1 MGIRGLMSYVEDH
14 SSQFFIDLK
23 LRDTKII
30 IDGYALF
37 HRLYFDSDV
46 DLRHG
51 GDYDS
56 FTDVTQRFFES
67 LFACK
72 IHPYVVL
79 DGGCDISDKK
89 LLTLKDRAQEKIQL
103 AYSLCVGRRGNLLP
117 LLIRE
122 VFIQVLNKLHVDFVQ
137 CFSEADRDI
146 MTLANHWNCP
156 VLTMDSDFC
165 IFDLKAGFCP
175 LNGFQWKNLTQI
187 KDTFHCYIPARCFS
201 VDKFCSHFSNMNKAL
216 LPLFA
221 VLCGNDYINLP
232 ALDSV
237 FSRMSLTPGTT
248 STKGRKHHRI
258 LGLLNWLS
266 HFDDP
271 PEALDNVVKYLK
283 MKDRQ
288 VVRELLWGS
297 MEEYQPSPVK
307 LQDFFQLGAYVSPC
321 ATKLGL
327 PEWIQL
333 ALAKGQLSPF
343 VCDAL
348 SLRRTIL
355 HTQVENMQRPSAHV
369 VSVSIRKVIYG
380 LLQNSSP
387 KLNNVS
393 QSSVSEQPV
402 AFSEVKRINKNI
414 ATITTHAAKLP
425 EEYLELGR
433 LTELPLSKRK
443 ILLLETLKV
452 KEDILDPIPASLK
465 LPVAITCFWLQS
477 LEAKAKLCHVQALL
491 MAMLRGQLHK
501 MTGEPDNKKLHV
513 DGVKLL
519 CDQFL
524 KVKENQL
531 QRRLDL
537 DTAHIFSQWQC
548 CLQMGFYLNQL
559 LLMPLPEPDLTWL
572 YSGTLVH
579 GLSQELS
586 TSSSAESLLSVC
598 PGARQL
604 YHQLFHALKSTVPS
618 ERLSQTEKAKARKKK
633 HKKDKASLTK
643 HRAGISQG
651 TRSVRDHVSNRF
663 GLLTVEDPEDQ
674 GQESRLK

>member
-14 SSQFFIDLK
+14 SSQFLIDVK

-37 HRLYFDSDV
+37 HRLCFDSNV

-56 FTDVTQRFFES
+56 FTEVIQRFFES

-89 LLTLKDRAQEKIQL
+89 LFTLKDRAREKIQV
-103 AYSLCVGRRGNLLP
+103 AHSLSLGGRGNLLP

-175 LNGFQWKNLTQI
+175 VNGFQWKNLTVI
-187 KDTFHCYIPARCFS
+187 KDTFLYYIPAKCFS
-201 VDKFCSHFSNMNKAL
+201 VDKFCSYFNNMNKAL

-232 ALDSV
+232 VLDTV
-237 FSRMSLTPGTT
+237 ISRLSFTPGSST
-248 STKGRKHHRI
+248 TKGKKHQRI
-258 LGLLNWLS
+258 MALLNWLS
-266 HFDDP
+266 YFDDVP
-271 PEALDNVVKYLK
+271 KAIDNVVKYLK
-283 MKDRQ
+283 IYDRE
-288 VVRELLWGS
+288 VVKALLWDS

-307 LQDFFQLGAYVSPC
+307 LQDFFQFGAYIYPC
-321 ATKLGL
+321 ATYLNL
-327 PEWIQL
+327 PEWVQL
-333 ALAKGQLSPF
+333 AMAKGQLSPF

-355 HTQVENMQRPSAHV
+355 HTQVENIKRPSAHV
-369 VSVSIRKVIYG
+369 VSVPIRKVIYG
-380 LLQNSSP
+380 LLQNSSANLT
-387 KLNNVS
+387 KVS
-393 QSSVSEQPV
+393 QSKVSKQPM
-402 AFSEVKRINKNI
+402 AFSELERIDKNI
-414 ATITTHAAKLP
+414 ATVVTHAVKLP
-425 EEYLELGR
+425 EEYRQLGR
-433 LTELPLSKRK
+433 LTELSLSKRK
-443 ILLLETLKV
+443 TLLLETLKV
-452 KEDILDPIPASLK
+452 KEGILDPFPASLK
-465 LPVAITCFWLQS
+465 LPIAVTCFWLQS
-477 LEAKAKLCHVQALL
+477 LETKAKLYHLQALL
-491 MAMLRGQLHK
+491 MGMLYGQLHK
-501 MTGEPDNKKLHV
+501 MTRELDNEELLV
-513 DGVKLL
+513 DGAKLL

-524 KVKENQL
+524 TVKENKL

-537 DTAHIFSQWQC
+537 DTAHVFCQWQC

-559 LLMPLPEPDLTWL
+559 LLMPLPEPDLT
-572 YSGTLVH
+572 
-579 GLSQELS
+579 
-586 TSSSAESLLSVC
+586 C
-598 PGARQL
+598 QL
-604 YHQLFHALKSTVPS
+604 
-618 ERLSQTEKAKARKKK
+618 
-633 HKKDKASLTK
+633 
-643 HRAGISQG
+643 
-651 TRSVRDHVSNRF
+651 
-663 GLLTVEDPEDQ
+663 
-674 GQESRLK
+674 

>member
-14 SSQFFIDLK
+14 SNQFFVDLK

-37 HRLYFDSDV
+37 HRLCFDSNV

-72 IHPYVVL
+72 VHPYVVL
-79 DGGCDISDKK
+79 DGGCDVSDKK
-89 LLTLKDRAQEKIQL
+89 FLTLKDRAREKIQV
-103 AYSLCVGRRGNLLP
+103 AHSLSVGGRGNLLP

-175 LNGFQWKNLTQI
+175 LNGFQWKNLTVI
-187 KDTFHCYIPARCFS
+187 KDTLHCYIPARCFS
-201 VDKFCSHFSNMNKAL
+201 VDKFCSHFNNMNKTL

-221 VLCGNDYINLP
+221 VLCGNDYISLP
-232 ALDSV
+232 ALDTV
-237 FSRMSLTPGTT
+237 LNRMSFTPGT
-248 STKGRKHHRI
+248 SNMKGRKHQRI

-266 HFDDP
+266 NFDDP
-271 PEALDNVVKYLK
+271 PEALNTFVKYLK
-283 MKDRQ
+283 MNDRD
-288 VVRELLWGS
+288 VVRELLCGS

-307 LQDFFQLGAYVSPC
+307 LQEFFQLGAYVSPC
-321 ATKLGL
+321 ATNLGL

-355 HTQVENMQRPSAHV
+355 HTQVENLRRPSAHI

-380 LLQNSSP
+380 LLQNFSP
-387 KLNNVS
+387 DLNNVS
-393 QSSVSEQPV
+393 QSTVSKQPM
-402 AFSEVKRINKNI
+402 AFSEVERIDKNI
-414 ATITTHAAKLP
+414 GTVVTHAVRLS
-425 EEYLELGR
+425 EEYRELGR
-433 LTELPLSKRK
+433 LTELSLSKRK

-452 KEDILDPIPASLK
+452 KEGILDPIPASLK
-465 LPVAITCFWLQS
+465 LPIAVTCFWLQS
-477 LEAKAKLCHVQALL
+477 LEAKVKRYHVQALL
-491 MAMLRGQLHK
+491 MGMLCGQLHK
-501 MTGEPDNKKLHV
+501 MTSEPDNEGLHV
-513 DGVKLL
+513 DGAKLL

-524 KVKENQL
+524 KVKENKL
-531 QRRLDL
+531 QRKLNL
-537 DTAHIFSQWQC
+537 DTAHVFCQWQC

-559 LLMPLPEPDLTWL
+559 LLTPLPEPDLTWL

-586 TSSSAESLLSVC
+586 TSSSAESILSVC
-598 PGARQL
+598 PRARQL
-604 YHQLFHALKSTVPS
+604 YNQLFHALKSAVPS
-618 ERLSQTEKAKARKKK
+618 ECLSQREKLKAKKKK
-633 HKKDKASLTK
+633 QRKNDASQTK
-643 HRAGISQG
+643 YRVGVSLG
-651 TRSVRDHVSNRF
+651 TRSLCDHVSNSF
-663 GLLTVEDPEDQ
+663 GLLTVDDSED
-674 GQESRLK
+674 

>member
-14 SSQFFIDLK
+14 SSQFFVDLK

-37 HRLYFDSDV
+37 HRLCFDSNV

-51 GDYDS
+51 GDYDA
-56 FTDVTQRFFES
+56 FTEVTQKFFES

-79 DGGCDISDKK
+79 DGGCDVSDKK
-89 LLTLKDRAQEKIQL
+89 LLTLKDRAREKIQV
-103 AYSLCVGRRGNLLP
+103 AYSLSVGGRGNLLP

-175 LNGFQWKNLTQI
+175 LNGFQWKNPTVV

-201 VDKFCSHFSNMNKAL
+201 IEKFCSHFNNMNKTL

-232 ALDSV
+232 ALDTV
-237 FSRMSLTPGTT
+237 VSRMSLTPGT
-248 STKGRKHHRI
+248 SNTKGRKHQRI

-271 PEALDNVVKYLK
+271 HEALDNVVKYLK
-283 MKDRQ
+283 MNDRQ

-321 ATKLGL
+321 ATNLGL
-327 PEWIQL
+327 PDWIQL

-369 VSVSIRKVIYG
+369 VSVSIRKIIYG

-387 KLNNVS
+387 NINNVS
-393 QSSVSEQPV
+393 RSTASKQPA
-402 AFSEVKRINKNI
+402 AFSEVERIDKNI
-414 ATITTHAAKLP
+414 ATIIIHAAKLP
-425 EEYLELGR
+425 EEYQELGR
-433 LTELPLSKRK
+433 LTELSLSKRK

-452 KEDILDPIPASLK
+452 KEGVLDPIPASLK
-465 LPVAITCFWLQS
+465 LPVAVTCFWLQS
-477 LEAKAKLCHVQALL
+477 LEAKAKLYHVQALL
-491 MAMLRGQLHK
+491 MGMLCGQLHK
-501 MTGEPDNKKLHV
+501 MTSEPVAVLPPDGILSQSATVDAFTRARPHV
-513 DGVKLL
+513 A
-519 CDQFL
+519 
-524 KVKENQL
+524 L
-531 QRRLDL
+531 QRNSCPW
-537 DTAHIFSQWQC
+537 TFSRTPR
-548 CLQMGFYLNQL
+548 FI
-559 LLMPLPEPDLTWL
+559 
-572 YSGTLVH
+572 
-579 GLSQELS
+579 LS
-586 TSSSAESLLSVC
+586 
-598 PGARQL
+598 R
-604 YHQLFHALKSTVPS
+604 KSS
-618 ERLSQTEKAKARKKK
+618 ERVPWSKTAL
-633 HKKDKASLTK
+633 
-643 HRAGISQG
+643 
-651 TRSVRDHVSNRF
+651 
-663 GLLTVEDPEDQ
+663 
-674 GQESRLK
+674 

>member
-14 SSQFFIDLK
+14 SQFFVDLK
-23 LRDTKII
+23 LRDTKLI

-37 HRLYFDSDV
+37 HRLCFDSDV

-56 FTDVTQRFFES
+56 FTDVIQRFFES

-79 DGGCDISDKK
+79 DGGCDVSDKK
-89 LLTLKDRAQEKIQL
+89 LLTLKDRAREKIQV
-103 AYSLCVGRRGNLLP
+103 AYSLAVSGRGNLLP

-122 VFIQVLNKLHVDFVQ
+122 VFIQVLIKLHVDFVQ

-175 LNGFQWKNLTQI
+175 LNAFQWKNLTVM
-187 KDTFHCYIPARCFS
+187 KDTFHYYIPARCFS
-201 VDKFCSHFSNMNKAL
+201 VEKFCRHFNNMNKAL

-237 FSRMSLTPGTT
+237 ISRISFTPGT
-248 STKGRKHHRI
+248 SNSKGRKHHRI

-266 HFDDP
+266 RFDDP
-271 PEALDNVVKYLK
+271 AEALDHVVKNLK
-283 MKDRQ
+283 MNDREG
-288 VVRELLWGS
+288 VREVLWVS

-321 ATKLGL
+321 ATSLGL

-333 ALAKGQLSPF
+333 GLAKGQLSPF

-355 HTQVENMQRPSAHV
+355 HTQVESIQRPSAHV

-380 LLQNSSP
+380 LLQNPSP
-387 KLNNVS
+387 NLNNVS
-393 QSSVSEQPV
+393 HSTVPKHPV
-402 AFSEVKRINKNI
+402 AFSEVDRIDKNI
-414 ATITTHAAKLP
+414 ATVVNHAAKLP
-425 EEYLELGR
+425 DEYRELGR
-433 LTELPLSKRK
+433 LTELSLSKRK

-452 KEDILDPIPASLK
+452 KESILDPIPASLK
-465 LPVAITCFWLQS
+465 LPIAVTCFWLQS
-477 LEAKAKLCHVQALL
+477 LEAKAKLHHVQALL
-491 MAMLRGQLHK
+491 MGMLCGQLYK
-501 MTGEPDNKKLHV
+501 MTSEPDNEELHA
-513 DGVKLL
+513 DGAKLL

-524 KVKENQL
+524 KVKENKL
-531 QRRLDL
+531 QKRLDL
-537 DTAHIFSQWQC
+537 DTAHVFCQWQC

-559 LLMPLPEPDLTWL
+559 LLTPLPEPNLTWL

-586 TSSSAESLLSVC
+586 ASSSAESLLSVC

-604 YHQLFHALKSTVPS
+604 YNQLFYALKSSVPS
-618 ERLSQTEKAKARKKK
+618 DCLSRREKSKARKKK
-633 HKKDKASLTK
+633 QKKNDSSPAK
-643 HRAGISQG
+643 HRGGGSRE
-651 TRSVRDHVSNRF
+651 TRVLRDHVSNRF
-663 GLLTVEDPEDQ
+663 ELLTVDDVEDSGQ
-674 GQESRLK
+674 GSGLE

>member
-37 HRLYFDSDV
+37 HRLYFDSNV

-56 FTDVTQRFFES
+56 FTDITHRFFES
-67 LFACK
+67 LSACK

-89 LLTLKDRAQEKIQL
+89 LLTLKDRAREKIQV
-103 AYSLCVGRRGNLLP
+103 AYSLSLGGRGNLLP

-122 VFIQVLNKLHVDFVQ
+122 VFIQVLNKLHIDFVQ

-165 IFDLKAGFCP
+165 IFDLKAGFCS
-175 LNGFQWKNLTQI
+175 LNGFQWKNLAVF
-187 KDTFHCYIPARCFS
+187 KDTFHYYIPARCFS
-201 VDKFCSHFSNMNKAL
+201 VDKFCSHFNNMNKAL
-216 LPLFA
+216 LPVFA

-232 ALDSV
+232 VLETI
-237 FSRMSLTPGTT
+237 FSRMSFSSGTS
-248 STKGRKHHRI
+248 STKGRKHQRI

-266 HFDDP
+266 HFDAP
-271 PEALDNVVKYLK
+271 SEALDNVVKYLK
-283 MKDRQ
+283 MNDREA
-288 VVRELLWGS
+288 VRDLLWAS
-297 MEEYQPSPVK
+297 LEEYQPSPVK

-321 ATKLGL
+321 ATNLGL

-355 HTQVENMQRPSAHV
+355 YTQVENMQCPSAHV
-369 VSVSIRKVIYG
+369 VSLSIRKVIYG

-387 KLNNVS
+387 NLNNVS
-393 QSSVSEQPV
+393 RSTGSKQPV
-402 AFSEVKRINKNI
+402 AFSEIERIDKNI
-414 ATITTHAAKLP
+414 ATVVTHAAKLP
-425 EEYLELGR
+425 EEYRELGR
-433 LTELPLSKRK
+433 LNVSIEG
-443 ILLLETLKV
+443 
-452 KEDILDPIPASLK
+452 
-465 LPVAITCFWLQS
+465 Q
-477 LEAKAKLCHVQALL
+477 AKLYHVQALL
-491 MAMLRGQLHK
+491 MGMVVGQLQK
-501 MTGEPDNKKLHV
+501 MISEPDHEESPMDGAKLF
-513 DGVKLL
+513 

-524 KVKENQL
+524 KVKENKL
-531 QRRLDL
+531 QRKLDF
-537 DTAHIFSQWQC
+537 DTAHVFCQWQC

-559 LLMPLPEPDLTWL
+559 LLTPLPEPNITWL

-586 TSSSAESLLSVC
+586 ASSSTENLLRVC
-598 PGARQL
+598 PGAKQL
-604 YHQLFHALKSTVPS
+604 YSQLFHGLKSAVPS
-618 ERLSQTEKAKARKKK
+618 ERLFQREKSKARRKKP
-633 HKKDKASLTK
+633 KKTNTNLTK
-643 HRAGISQG
+643 HRVG
-651 TRSVRDHVSNRF
+651 TRSLLGHVSNRF
-663 GLLTVEDPEDQ
+663 GLLSVEDLDD
-674 GQESRLK
+674 QESKLE

>member
-14 SSQFFIDLK
+14 SSQFFVDLK

-37 HRLYFDSDV
+37 HRLCFDSNV
-46 DLRHG
+46 DLQHG

-79 DGGCDISDKK
+79 DGGCDVSDKK
-89 LLTLKDRAQEKIQL
+89 LLTLKDRAREKIQV
-103 AYSLCVGRRGNLLP
+103 AHSLSVGGRGNLLP

-175 LNGFQWKNLTQI
+175 LIGFQWKNLTVI
-187 KDTFHCYIPARCFS
+187 KDTLHYYIPARRFS
-201 VDKFCSHFSNMNKAL
+201 VDKFCSHFNNMNKAL

-232 ALDSV
+232 ALDTV
-237 FSRMSLTPGTT
+237 VSRMSLTPGT
-248 STKGRKHHRI
+248 SNTKGRKHQRI

-266 HFDDP
+266 NFNEP
-271 PEALDNVVKYLK
+271 AEALNNFVKCLK
-283 MKDRQ
+283 TNDREM
-288 VVRELLWGS
+288 VRELLCGS

-307 LQDFFQLGAYVSPC
+307 LQDFFQHGAYVSPC
-321 ATKLGL
+321 ATNLGL

-355 HTQVENMQRPSAHV
+355 QTQVENMQRPSAHV

-387 KLNNVS
+387 DLNNVS
-393 QSSVSEQPV
+393 QSTVSKQPM
-402 AFSEVKRINKNI
+402 AFSEVERIDKNI
-414 ATITTHAAKLP
+414 GTVVTHAVKLP
-425 EEYLELGR
+425 EEYRELGR
-433 LTELPLSKRK
+433 LTELSLSKRK
-443 ILLLETLKV
+443 SLLLETLKV
-452 KEDILDPIPASLK
+452 KEGVLDPLPASWK
-465 LPVAITCFWLQS
+465 LPVAVTCFWLQS
-477 LEAKAKLCHVQALL
+477 LEAKATLHHVQALL
-491 MAMLRGQLHK
+491 MGMLCGQLHK
-501 MTGEPDNKKLHV
+501 MTREPDNEGLHV
-513 DGVKLL
+513 DGAKLL

-524 KVKENQL
+524 KVKENKL
-531 QRRLDL
+531 QRKLNL
-537 DTAHIFSQWQC
+537 DTAHVFCQWQC

-559 LLMPLPEPDLTWL
+559 LLTPLPEPDLTCRKHPERVPESVAAL
-572 YSGTLVH
+572 QPALPCPEICCPFRMPFPEGKVKNQKEEAKEEGRQPDEAPSGH
-579 GLSQELS
+579 
-586 TSSSAESLLSVC
+586 LLGNRV
-598 PGARQL
+598 
-604 YHQLFHALKSTVPS
+604 
-618 ERLSQTEKAKARKKK
+618 
-633 HKKDKASLTK
+633 LT
-643 HRAGISQG
+643 
-651 TRSVRDHVSNRF
+651 
-663 GLLTVEDPEDQ
+663 
-674 GQESRLK
+674 